1 MDIAFFKPNFKS
13 LKELMPNKKQPYLP
27 PRQRVWLAIRDNA
40 QEFTIQQV
48 ADLGFMNYE
57 STRSFV
63 NQLEKAG
70 IIQVTHIKPMF
81 HDNCKVKQ
89 KFFCLLNDVGY
100 HYPKMTKSGELI
112 TGVTANKAMWNTLRI
127 QKKAMNSDELALF
140 SSNDALTVKEPTAS
154 SFLLSLYQAGYL
166 QRVQEADVTGGK
178 AKYILLPRMNTGA
191 QPPQIQKTKQVFDQN

>member
-27 PRQRVWLAIRDNA
+27 PRQRVWLAIRNNA
-40 QEFTIQQV
+40 EEFTIQQV
-48 ADLGFMNYE
+48 ADLGFMNYD
-57 STRSFV
+57 STRKFI

-70 IIQVTHIKPMF
+70 IIKVNRVEPMVYA
-81 HDNCKVKQ
+81 NCPIKQ

-127 QKKAMNSDELALF
+127 TKKAVNADELAKL
-140 SSNDALTVKEPTAS
+140 SSNEELIVKEQTATC
-154 SFLLSLYQAGYL
+154 FLYSLHQAGYL
-166 QRVQEADVTGGK
+166 QRVQEANVTGGK
-178 AKYILLPRMNTGA
+178 ESKIHFIATHEHRRTASANSKDQTG
-191 QPPQIQKTKQVFDQN
+191 I